1 MNNSLDIM
9 ELLARCPNATVNI
22 QASDLGVFARKLVA
36 ESRQEFERERATI
49 EAGRAEVFQEPE
61 TVKAALKISESTLYR
76 WAKSKILVPI
86 WVGGQKRYRQSDIDR
101 LVQGGVE

>member
-1 MNNSLDIM
+1 M

-61 TVKAALKISESTLYR
+61 TVKACLSVIISRNLKSIPTSSRSVSTTFC
-76 WAKSKILVPI
+76 K
-86 WVGGQKRYRQSDIDR
+86 
-101 LVQGGVE
+101 EE